1 MLYQP
6 QEEEMIKQW
15 TFTFSMTVPGVN
27 VDAAFDLLGE
37 VIEENPT
44 VVFDNIVDYEET
56 GCVAMPQPEIK
67 MATRKVGE
75 A

>member
-1 MLYQP
+1 
-6 QEEEMIKQW
+6 MIKQW

>member
-1 MLYQP
+1 VLYQP
-6 QEEEMIKQW
+6 QEEEMIKQF

-27 VDAAFDLLGE
+27 VDAAFDLLE
-37 VIEENPT
+37 KVIDENPA
-44 VVFDNIVDYEET
+44 VVFENIVDYEET
-56 GCVAMPQPEIK
+56 GCAALRGPEIK